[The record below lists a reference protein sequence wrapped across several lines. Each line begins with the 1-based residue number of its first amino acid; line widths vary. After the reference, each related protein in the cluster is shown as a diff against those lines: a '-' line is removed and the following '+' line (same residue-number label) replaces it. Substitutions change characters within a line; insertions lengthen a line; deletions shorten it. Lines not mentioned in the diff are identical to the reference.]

1 MIDIFNTCILNLLN
15 NTRGIYKFNKLLM
28 HFSIEA
34 KHNEQNKSKYKSSRR
49 KSEPCALRYKN
60 R

>member
-1 MIDIFNTCILNLLN
+1 
-15 NTRGIYKFNKLLM
+15 M